1 MTIMYDEIFSRLK
14 EIMNEEVGLDTASIK
29 PDAMIVNDLDINSL
43 EFMNLVMVI
52 EEEFDVFLDENRL
65 RGLKTVDDLVSYLT
79 ELKNA

>member
-1 MTIMYDEIFSRLK
+1 MYDEIFSRLK

-65 RGLKTVDDLVSYLT
+65 RDLKTVDDLVSYLT

>member
-1 MTIMYDEIFSRLK
+1 MYDEIFSRLK